1 MSLRKRLWETTV
13 SGAVP
18 SVVNPIGIIRKVRP
32 NLLVINNGL
41 RKKKKRLISI
51 FQVFQPTDAV
61 SDLVSHFFCR

>member
-18 SVVNPIGIIRKVRP
+18 SVVKPIGIIRKVCP

-41 RKKKKRLISI
+41 RKKKKRLITRS
-51 FQVFQPTDAV
+51 
-61 SDLVSHFFCR
+61 SKFFSPPMQSRI